1 MHSNSALL
9 MSLLRLAKPG
19 LASTLT
25 MPQLFLLLFLV
36 ALYSTCELAKL
47 KMLILNRWRR
57 RMASTSLIWIFGSR
71 LILSKKKQSSAT
83 LWVRDTC
90 LIAGLLPLMIILIT
104 ASLSSK
110 CRASHQIKKTSRST
124 KRNQHHSIQDCC
136 AWLELR
142 FGFGCACLMWCYAT
156 SFLVLDSLVFCDWCG
171 EE

>member
-1 MHSNSALL
+1 MEKTNGVNIIDLDLWVQIDSV
-9 MSLLRLAKPG
+9 K
-19 LASTLT
+19 
-25 MPQLFLLLFLV
+25 
-36 ALYSTCELAKL
+36 
-47 KMLILNRWRR
+47 
-57 RMASTSLIWIFGSR
+57 
-71 LILSKKKQSSAT
+71 KKKQSSAT

-156 SFLVLDSLVFCDWCG
+156 SLLVLDLWFSVIGVVKSERLLLPIPNRA
-171 EE
+171 